1 MFDTRGSCS
10 TALMHTG
17 ACMIQGGSC
26 STALMGYRNTHS
38 MFSCDVASQV
48 YGQTNCEWGRYG
60 EQCEKACPEHC
71 TVNEARKLQH
81 CHKLTGKCSE
91 GCMRGWHCDM
101 CDLPCSSHC
110 QKNTCNQQ
118 NGLCSFGCDGTYR
131 GDFCNI
137 TTVVV
142 STHSTSPTDAST
154 PRASTPRPGK
164 HTDLV
169 VIIVPIII
177 IICLVTV
184 AVVAFIVIKRK
195 KGRNNGDDRSPEDI
209 PLMER
214 SGAAFSKLGHGLDEQ
229 RVEPD
234 PIDREINNTRTLFV
248 ETEIFKKV
256 REMLATFH
264 HVTICGAPGEGKTS
278 MALMLGA
285 EYRKQGYELLLVDDL
300 LQVNLSDWHGHDVC
314 VIFDDIFQKA
324 GSHMDVPRFKH
335 LLYDL
340 HLYLAQCKD
349 RSERRY
355 ESMQQESGEEER
367 RDNQSD
373 MYLIFTT
380 ETSALEHAMLKL
392 EGHPICFFS
401 NSTEASL
408 SYTPEEKK
416 EIWLKHKHHYK
427 GKANVDEIELG
438 ACDKQT
444 VGFPLV
450 FKLFSSCA
458 AFQKHQKRFFE
469 NPVSCLKL
477 EFNTVI
483 SRLDN
488 QSAALILVLLCDGQL
503 NLSHL
508 ETESDNPDLE
518 AHIKSALSF
527 VKTSTRQDVA
537 EAVRSLCGSLLTEG
551 NIISFSHSMIYDVCA
566 SVLFSIDPE
575 YFRKHCSIKFL
586 FEHVQDQQ
594 ADIAPVNEHQLII
607 PFSGAYSGTIVDRM
621 ADCLASGSLS
631 GYIMHPICRRKE
643 IVDRLSQKIKDLA
656 FLSHDAMHNIFHYAC
671 FTGNKNI
678 LKQLV
683 RHCDINSRGLNGWTP
698 VMYAVVSGQ
707 VGSLKLLVKHNA
719 DVRLCDNNNN
729 SLLHLVVENGT
740 KSSVEYLL
748 KELKCDINTRGMH
761 GWTPLVCAVFDGK
774 KDVLDVLLKHKT
786 DDRLRDTNIRNAIH
800 LACECGINS
809 IVERLL
815 QLTDVNATG
824 KHGQIPIMCSA
835 SSGKK
840 NTFDLLL
847 SRKANIN
854 LTDDDNN
861 SLLHVACK
869 SDDTSILEYLLTQL
883 DINRPGKHGWTPV
896 MKAAVN
902 GRKDVFD
909 LLVKEKVNIELTD
922 DSGNNLLHLA
932 CHGGNVS
939 IVKYLLPQFNIN
951 SRGGNGWTPVM
962 YAAVNGDSDVFR
974 LLVSRG
980 ADLSLE
986 DDYNNSVFHLGC
998 IGGNR
1003 TIVKD
1008 LLPKADKNSQGNLGR
1023 TGVMKSAWAGNAD
1036 VFKLLVSK
1044 KVDLTTVD
1052 DNNDT
1057 ILHLASQ
1064 GGNCFIVEDL
1074 IEKQFDISCRGKN
1087 DFTSVMSAAWS
1098 GKKDAFELLSSK
1110 QDSMSAYNVYRDTI
1124 LHLAC
1129 EGGNISIVQ
1138 SLLLRIDVNIRGK
1151 NGRTPVMAA
1160 AVAGKKDVFDFLISK
1175 KADLTLTDD
1184 NKNNILH
1191 LACRGGNTFIIENFI
1206 PLFDMNSPGE
1216 HGLSPLMMGAL
1227 SGKKEAYDL
1236 IAAEGGNQLLT
1247 TSENDNVLHA
1257 ACLGGNLAIVKEVIV
1272 IFDINTRGNNGET
1285 PLMRAVCG
1293 GHIAV
1298 YRYLMSRGADHT
1310 LVDKDGH
1317 TLLHLACHHGKLAML
1332 KHIIADFDVNSKDNM
1347 GLTPVMT
1354 AVLHRKAAVVKYLT
1368 NRGTD
1373 LTSVDNTG
1381 DDALTLA
1388 LKLGNRQ
1395 IIKQLDRKQ
1404 VKQVAP
1410 WNELMKSL
1418 VRGEVVFLKTYSQ
1431 GSPDLVQTDHDGDSL
1446 LHLACRGG
1454 NIQCVEYLLPSYD
1467 IDVQGR
1473 YGWTPAMMAAVC
1485 GHADVFQLLVDHE
1498 ADIFLESRTGEN
1510 MLTIARRGNNK
1521 EIITQ
1526 IEKHDW
1532 NESIP

>member
-1 MFDTRGSCS
+1 MLGRMMPEKNVVVLSATMWLWAVLVL
-10 TALMHTG
+10 T
-17 ACMIQGGSC
+17 
-26 STALMGYRNTHS
+26 
-38 MFSCDVASQV
+38 FSASQV

-60 EQCEKACPEHC
+60 ERCEKACPEHC
-71 TVNEARKLQH
+71 IVNEARKLQH

-91 GCMRGWHCDM
+91 GCMRGWHGDM

-110 QKNTCNQQ
+110 EKNTCNQQ
-118 NGLCSFGCDGTYR
+118 NGLCTFGCDGTYR

-137 TTVVV
+137 TTVV

-154 PRASTPRPGK
+154 PRGSTPRPGK
-164 HTDLV
+164 QTDLV

-177 IICLVTV
+177 IIIICLVTV
-184 AVVAFIVIKRK
+184 VVVAFIVIKRK
-195 KGRNNGDDRSPEDI
+195 KGRKNGDGRSPEDI

-214 SGAAFSKLGHGLDEQ
+214 SGAAFSKLGHGLEEQ
-229 RVEPD
+229 RIESD

-248 ETEIFKKV
+248 ETENFKKV

-264 HVTICGAPGEGKTS
+264 HVTISGAPGEGKTS

-285 EYRKQGYELLLVDDL
+285 EYRKQGYELVLVDDL
-300 LQVNLSDWHGHDVC
+300 SQVNLSDWQGHDVC

-355 ESMQQESGEEER
+355 ESMQKESREEER

-392 EGHPICFFS
+392 EGHPICLFN
-401 NSTEASL
+401 NSAEALL

-416 EIWLKHKHHYK
+416 EIWMKHKHHYK
-427 GKANVDEIELG
+427 CKANVDEMELG

-450 FKLFSSCA
+450 CKLFSSCA
-458 AFQKHQKRFFE
+458 AFQKHQQRFFE

-503 NLSHL
+503 NLSQL

-518 AHIKSALSF
+518 AHIKAALSF

-537 EAVRSLCGSLLTEG
+537 VAVRSLCGSLLTEG
-551 NIISFSHSMIYDVCA
+551 NLISFSHSMIYDVCA
-566 SVLFSIDPE
+566 SVLFSIDPK
-575 YFRKHCSIKFL
+575 FICKHCIIKFL

-594 ADIAPVNEHQLII
+594 ADIAPIKEHQLSI
-607 PFSGAYSGTIVDRM
+607 PFSEAYSETIDDRM
-621 ADCLASGSLS
+621 ADSIASGALS
-631 GYIMHPICRRKE
+631 EYIMHPICKRKE
-643 IVDRLSQKIKDLA
+643 IVNKLSLMIKDPTS
-656 FLSHDAMHNIFHYAC
+656 LSHDDMHNIFHYAC

-683 RHCDINSRGLNGWTP
+683 PHCDINSRGLNGWTP

-719 DVRLCDNNNN
+719 DVELCDSNNN
-729 SLLHLVVENGT
+729 SLLHLAIENGT
-740 KSSVEYLL
+740 TASVEYLL
-748 KELKCDINTRGMH
+748 KEHKFDIHTRGMH
-761 GWTPLVCAVFDGK
+761 GWTPLVCAVFAGK
-774 KDVLDVLLKHKT
+774 KDVLDVLLKYKA
-786 DDRLRDTNIRNAIH
+786 DKRLRDTNTRNALH

-809 IVERLL
+809 IVECLL
-815 QLTDVNATG
+815 QLTDINASG
-824 KHGQIPIMCSA
+824 KHGQTPIMCSA

-847 SRKANIN
+847 SRKADIN

-861 SLLHVACK
+861 SLLHVACQ
-869 SDDTSILEYLLTQL
+869 SDDTSILEHLLTHL

-909 LLVKEKVNIELTD
+909 LLVEEKVNLELTD
-922 DSGNNLLHLA
+922 DIGNNLLHLA
-932 CHGGNVS
+932 CHGGNAS

-980 ADLSLE
+980 SDLSLE
-986 DDYNNSVFHLGC
+986 DDYSNSVFHLGC

-1008 LLPKADKNSQGNLGR
+1008 LLQKADKNSQGNLGR
-1023 TGVMKSAWAGNAD
+1023 TGIMKSAWAGNAD

-1044 KVDLTTVD
+1044 KVDLKTVD

-1064 GGNCFIVEDL
+1064 GGNCSIVEYL
-1074 IEKQFDISCRGKN
+1074 IEKQFDINCRGKN
-1087 DFTSVMSAAWS
+1087 DFTTVMSAVWS

-1110 QDSMSAYNVYRDTI
+1110 QDSMSVYNVYRDTI

-1160 AVAGKKDVFDFLISK
+1160 AVAGNKDVFDLLISK
-1175 KADLTLTDD
+1175 EADLTLTDD

-1191 LACRGGNTFIIENFI
+1191 LACQGGNTFIIEHLI
-1206 PLFDMNSPGE
+1206 PLFDINSPGE
-1216 HGLSPLMMGAL
+1216 DGLTPLMIGAL

-1236 IAAEGGNQLLT
+1236 IARKGGNQSLT
-1247 TSENDNVLHA
+1247 ASENDNVLHA
-1257 ACLGGNLAIVKEVIV
+1257 ACLGGNLAIVKEVIDS
-1272 IFDINTRGNNGET
+1272 FYINTRGRNGET

-1293 GHIAV
+1293 GYIAV
-1298 YRYLMSRGADHT
+1298 YRYLMSCGADRT
-1310 LVDKDGH
+1310 LVDNDGH
-1317 TLLHLACHHGKLAML
+1317 TLLHLACHHGQLAML
-1332 KHIIADFDVNSKDNM
+1332 KHIIADFVVNSKDNM
-1347 GLTPVMT
+1347 GLTHVMT
-1354 AVLHRKAAVVKYLT
+1354 GVLHRKAAVVKYLT

-1373 LTSVDNTG
+1373 LTLVDNTG

-1395 IIKQLDRKQ
+1395 IIKQMNRKQ

-1410 WNELMKSL
+1410 WNELMKTM
-1418 VRGEVVFLKTYSQ
+1418 VRGEVVFLKTYSR
-1431 GSPDLVQTDHDGDSL
+1431 GSPDLVQTDQDGDSL

-1454 NIQCVEYLLPSYD
+1454 NKRCVEYLLPSYD

-1473 YGWTPAMMAAVC
+1473 YGWTPVMMAAVC
-1485 GHADVFQLLVDHE
+1485 GHADIFQLLV
-1498 ADIFLESRTGEN
+1498 AQKAGLFVESSTGEDI
-1510 MLTIARRGNNK
+1510 LTLARRGKNK
-1521 EIITQ
+1521 EIITHL
-1526 IEKHDW
+1526 EKD
-1532 NESIP
+1532 N

>member
-1 MFDTRGSCS
+1 MLTHDAEKNAVVLSATMW
-10 TALMHTG
+10 LG
-17 ACMIQGGSC
+17 AVLVL
-26 STALMGYRNTHS
+26 T
-38 MFSCDVASQV
+38 FSASQV
-48 YGQTNCEWGRYG
+48 YGQTTCEWGRWG
-60 EQCEKACPEHC
+60 ERCEKACPEHC
-71 TVNEARKLQH
+71 IVNEARKLQH

-91 GCMRGWHCDM
+91 GCMHGWHGDM

-110 QKNTCNQQ
+110 KKNTCNQQ
-118 NGLCSFGCDGTYR
+118 NGLCSFGCHGPYR
-131 GDFCNI
+131 GDSCNI

-142 STHSTSPTDAST
+142 STHSTHSTSSTYAST

-164 HTDLV
+164 HEDLV
-169 VIIVPIII
+169 VIIVPIIII

-195 KGRNNGDDRSPEDI
+195 KGRKNGDGRSPEDI

-214 SGAAFSKLGHGLDEQ
+214 SAAAFGTLGHGLDGQ
-229 RVEPD
+229 RMEPG

-248 ETEIFKKV
+248 ETENFKKV
-256 REMLATFH
+256 KEMLETFH
-264 HVTICGAPGEGKTS
+264 QVTISGAPGEGKTA
-278 MALMLGA
+278 MALMLGD
-285 EYRKQGYELLLVDDL
+285 EYRRQGYELVLVDDL
-300 LQVNLSDWHGHDVC
+300 SQVNLSDWQGLDVC

-324 GSHMDVPRFKH
+324 GSNMDVPRFKH

-355 ESMQQESGEEER
+355 ESMQQESGEKER

-380 ETSALEHAMLKL
+380 ETSTLEHVMLKL
-392 EGHPICFFS
+392 EGHPIWFFN
-401 NSTEASL
+401 NSAEALL

-416 EIWLKHKHHYK
+416 EIWMKHKHHYK
-427 GKANVDEIELG
+427 CKANVNEMELG

-450 FKLFSSCA
+450 CKLFSSYA
-458 AFQKHQKRFFE
+458 AFQEQDETFWEHPVFYLKRE
-469 NPVSCLKL
+469 LD
-477 EFNTVI
+477 TVI
-483 SRLDN
+483 NRRDGH
-488 QSAALILVLLCDGQL
+488 SAALILVLLCDGQL
-503 NLSHL
+503 NLSQL

-518 AHIKSALSF
+518 AHIKAALSF

-551 NIISFSHSMIYDVCA
+551 NLISFSHSMIYDVCA
-566 SVLFSIDPE
+566 SVLFGIDPE
-575 YFRKHCSIKFL
+575 FIPKHCSIKFL

-594 ADIAPVNEHQLII
+594 TDIAPVSEHQLSI
-607 PFSGAYSGTIVDRM
+607 PFSEAYSGTIVDRM
-621 ADCLASGSLS
+621 ADSLASGALS
-631 GYIMHPICRRKE
+631 EYIMHPICKRKE
-643 IVDRLSQKIKDLA
+643 IVNKLSLMITDPTS
-656 FLSHDAMHNIFHYAC
+656 LSHEAKHNIFHYAC
-671 FTGNKNI
+671 FTGNTNI

-683 RHCDINSRGLNGWTP
+683 RHCDINGRGLNGWTP
-698 VMYAVVSGQ
+698 AMYAVVSGQ
-707 VGSLKLLVKHNA
+707 LESLKILVNNKA
-719 DVRLCDNNNN
+719 DIELCVSNNN
-729 SLLHLVVENGT
+729 SLLHLAVEKGT
-740 KSSVEYLL
+740 RSSVEYLL
-748 KELKCDINTRGMH
+748 KELKCDIDTLGMH
-761 GWTPLVCAVFDGK
+761 GWTPLLCAVFAGK
-774 KDVLDVLLKHKT
+774 KDVLVVLLKYKA
-786 DDRLRDTNIRNAIH
+786 DKRLRDTNIRNAIH
-800 LACECGINS
+800 LACECGVNS

-824 KHGQIPIMCSA
+824 KHGQTPIMCSA

-847 SRKANIN
+847 SRKADIN

-861 SLLHVACK
+861 SLLHVACQ
-869 SDDTSILEYLLTQL
+869 SDDTSIVGYLLTQL

-939 IVKYLLPQFNIN
+939 IVEYLLPQFNIN

-962 YAAVNGDSDVFR
+962 YAAVNGNSDVFQ

-1008 LLPKADKNSQGNLGR
+1008 LLTKADKNSRGNLGR
-1023 TGVMKSAWAGNAD
+1023 TGIMKSAWAGNAD
-1036 VFKLLVSK
+1036 VFKLLMTK
-1044 KVDLTTVD
+1044 KVDLKTVD

-1064 GGNCFIVEDL
+1064 DGNCSIVDYL
-1074 IEKQFDISCRGKN
+1074 IGEKFEINCRGKN
-1087 DFTSVMSAAWS
+1087 GMTTLMSTAWS
-1098 GKKDAFELLSSK
+1098 GQKDAFEFLFSK
-1110 QDSMSAYNVYRDTI
+1110 QDSMSVYNVYRDTI

-1129 EGGNISIVQ
+1129 EGGNTSIVE
-1138 SLLLRIDVNIRGK
+1138 SLLSTINVNIRGK

-1160 AVAGKKDVFDFLISK
+1160 GVAGKKDVFNFLISK
-1175 KADLTLTDD
+1175 KADLTLIDD

-1191 LACRGGNTFIIENFI
+1191 LACRGGNTFIIEHLI

-1216 HGLSPLMMGAL
+1216 DGLTPLMMGAL

-1236 IAAEGGNQLLT
+1236 IARNGGNQSLT
-1247 TSENDNVLHA
+1247 ASENDNVLHA
-1257 ACLGGNLAIVKEVIV
+1257 ACLGGNLATVKEVIDS
-1272 IFDINTRGNNGET
+1272 FYINTRGRNGET

-1298 YRYLMSRGADHT
+1298 YRYLMSQGADRT
-1310 LVDKDGH
+1310 LVDNDGH
-1317 TLLHLACHHGKLAML
+1317 SLLHLACHHGKLAML

-1368 NRGTD
+1368 SRGTD
-1373 LTSVDNTG
+1373 LTLVDNTG
-1381 DDALTLA
+1381 DDALTLS

-1395 IIKQLDRKQ
+1395 IIKQLDREQ
-1404 VKQVAP
+1404 VKEATP
-1410 WNELMKSL
+1410 WNEMMKSL
-1418 VRGEVVFLKTYSQ
+1418 VRGEVVFLKTYSR
-1431 GSPDLVQTDHDGDSL
+1431 GSADLVQTDQDGDSL

-1454 NIQCVEYLLPSYD
+1454 NKQCVEYLLPSYD
-1467 IDVQGR
+1467 IDVRGR
-1473 YGWTPAMMAAVC
+1473 YGWTPVMMAAVC
-1485 GHADVFQLLVDHE
+1485 GHADIFQLLLTQK
-1498 ADIFLESRTGEN
+1498 AGLFLESHTGEDI
-1510 MLTIARRGNNK
+1510 LTLARRGKKK
-1521 EIITQ
+1521 EIITHL
-1526 IEKHDW
+1526 EKD
-1532 NESIP
+1532 N

>member
-1 MFDTRGSCS
+1 MMPEKNAGVLSATMLF
-10 TALMHTG
+10 G
-17 ACMIQGGSC
+17 AVLVF
-26 STALMGYRNTHS
+26 T
-38 MFSCDVASQV
+38 FSASQL
-48 YGQTNCEWGRYG
+48 YGQTTCEWGRWG
-60 EQCEKACPEHC
+60 ERCEKACPEHC
-71 TVNEARKLQH
+71 IANEARKLQH

-91 GCMRGWHCDM
+91 GCMRGWHGDI

-110 QKNTCNQQ
+110 EKNTCNQQ
-118 NGLCSFGCDGTYR
+118 NGLCSFGCDGPYR
-131 GDFCNI
+131 GDSCNM

-142 STHSTSPTDAST
+142 STHSTSPT
-154 PRASTPRPGK
+154 PRSSSPRPGK

-177 IICLVTV
+177 IIICLVTV
-184 AVVAFIVIKRK
+184 AVVAFIVVKRE
-195 KGRNNGDDRSPEDI
+195 KGRKNGDGRSPEDI

-214 SGAAFSKLGHGLDEQ
+214 SGAAFGTLGHGLEDQ
-229 RVEPD
+229 RMEPD

-248 ETEIFKKV
+248 ETENFKKV
-256 REMLATFH
+256 REMLETFH
-264 HVTICGAPGEGKTS
+264 HVTISGAPGAGKTS
-278 MALMLGA
+278 MALMLGD
-285 EYRKQGYELLLVDDL
+285 EYRTQGYELVMVEDL
-300 LQVNLSDWHGHDVC
+300 SQVNLSDWQGHDVC
-314 VIFDDIFQKA
+314 VIFDDIFQMA
-324 GSHMDVPRFKH
+324 GSLMDVPRFKH

-340 HLYLAQCKD
+340 HLCLAQCKD

-373 MYLIFTT
+373 MYFIFTT
-380 ETSALEHAMLKL
+380 ETSALGHAMLKL

-401 NSTEASL
+401 NSTLASL

-416 EIWLKHKHHYK
+416 EIWMKHKHHYK
-427 GKANVDEIELG
+427 CKANVDEMELG
-438 ACDKQT
+438 ECDKQT

-450 FKLFSSCA
+450 CKLFSSYA
-458 AFQKHQKRFFE
+458 AFQEQDETFWEHPVFYLKRE
-469 NPVSCLKL
+469 
-477 EFNTVI
+477 
-483 SRLDN
+483 LDTMIN
-488 QSAALILVLLCDGQL
+488 RRDDHSAALILVLLCDGQL
-503 NLSHL
+503 NLNQL
-508 ETESDNPDLE
+508 ETESDNPDLD
-518 AHIKSALSF
+518 AHIKAALSF

-551 NIISFSHSMIYDVCA
+551 NLITFSHSMIYDVCA
-566 SVLFSIDPE
+566 SVLFGIDPE
-575 YFRKHCSIKFL
+575 FIRKHWNIRFL
-586 FEHVQDQQ
+586 FEHVQNQQ
-594 ADIAPVNEHQLII
+594 GDIAPVNEHQLII
-607 PFSGAYSGTIVDRM
+607 PFSEAYSGTIVDRM
-621 ADCLASGSLS
+621 ADFLASGAFSE
-631 GYIMHPICRRKE
+631 YIMHPICRRKD
-643 IVDRLSQKIKDLA
+643 IADRLSQMIKNPTN
-656 FLSHDAMHNIFHYAC
+656 LSHDAMHNIFHYAC
-671 FTGNKNI
+671 VTGNKNI
-678 LKQLV
+678 MKRLV
-683 RHCDINSRGLNGWTP
+683 PHCDINRRGLNCWTP

-707 VGSLKLLVKHNA
+707 KKSLKLLVEHNA
-719 DVRLCDNNNN
+719 DIKLCDSNNN
-729 SLLHLVVENGT
+729 SLLHLAIENGKT
-740 KSSVEYLL
+740 ASVEYLL
-748 KELKCDINTRGMH
+748 KEHKCDIHTRGMH
-761 GWTPLVCAVFDGK
+761 GWTPLVCAVFAGK

-786 DDRLRDTNIRNAIH
+786 DNRLRDTNIRNAIH

-815 QLTDVNATG
+815 QLTDVNASG
-824 KHGQIPIMCSA
+824 KHGQTPIMCSA

-902 GRKDVFD
+902 GRKDVLD
-909 LLVKEKVNIELTD
+909 LLVKEKANLELTD

-939 IVKYLLPQFNIN
+939 IVKHLLPQFNIN

-1008 LLPKADKNSQGNLGR
+1008 LLPKADKNSRGNLGR
-1023 TGVMKSAWAGNAD
+1023 TGIMKSAWAGNAD

-1044 KVDLTTVD
+1044 KVDLKTVD

-1057 ILHLASQ
+1057 ILHHASQ
-1064 GGNCFIVEDL
+1064 GGNCSIVEYL
-1074 IEKQFDISCRGKN
+1074 IEKQFDINCRGKN
-1087 DFTSVMSAAWS
+1087 DLTTVMSAAWS

-1129 EGGNISIVQ
+1129 EGGTISIVQ
-1138 SLLLRIDVNIRGK
+1138 SLLLRMDVNIRGK

-1191 LACRGGNTFIIENFI
+1191 LACRGGNTFIIEHLI
-1206 PLFDMNSPGE
+1206 PLFDMNSHGE
-1216 HGLSPLMMGAL
+1216 DGLTPLIMGAL

-1236 IAAEGGNQLLT
+1236 IARNGGNQSLT
-1247 TSENDNVLHA
+1247 ASENDDVLHA
-1257 ACLGGNLAIVKEVIV
+1257 ACLGGNLAIVKEVIG
-1272 IFDINTRGNNGET
+1272 IFDINTRGRKGET

-1298 YRYLMSRGADHT
+1298 YRYLMSRGADRT
-1310 LVDKDGH
+1310 LVDNDGH
-1317 TLLHLACHHGKLAML
+1317 TLLHFACHHGQLEMV

-1354 AVLHRKAAVVKYLT
+1354 AVLHRQAAVVKYLT

-1373 LTSVDNTG
+1373 LTLVDNTG
-1381 DDALTLA
+1381 GDALTLA

-1395 IIKQLDRKQ
+1395 IIKRLDRKQ

-1418 VRGEVVFLKTYSQ
+1418 VRGEVVFLKSYSR
-1431 GSPDLVQTDHDGDSL
+1431 GSPELVQTDQDGDSL

-1454 NIQCVEYLLPSYD
+1454 NRQCVEYLFPSYD

-1473 YGWTPAMMAAVC
+1473 YGWTPAMVAAVC
-1485 GHADVFQLLVDHE
+1485 GHADIFQLLLTQK
-1498 ADIFLESRTGEN
+1498 AGLFLESSTGEDI
-1510 MLTIARRGNNK
+1510 LTLARRGKNK
-1521 EIITQ
+1521 EIITHLD
-1526 IEKHDW
+1526 KD
-1532 NESIP
+1532 N

>member
-1 MFDTRGSCS
+1 MMPEKNAVVLSATMW
-10 TALMHTG
+10 LG
-17 ACMIQGGSC
+17 AVLVL
-26 STALMGYRNTHS
+26 T
-38 MFSCDVASQV
+38 FSASQV
-48 YGQTNCEWGRYG
+48 YGQTNCVWGRWG
-60 EQCEKACPEHC
+60 DQCEKACPERC
-71 TVNEARKLQH
+71 IVNEARNLQH

-91 GCMRGWHCDM
+91 GCMRGWHGDM
-101 CDLPCSSHC
+101 CVLPCSSHC
-110 QKNTCNQQ
+110 EKNTCNRQ

-137 TTVVV
+137 TTVV
-142 STHSTSPTDAST
+142 STHSTSPT

-164 HTDLV
+164 YTDLV

-177 IICLVTV
+177 IIIICLVTV
-184 AVVAFIVIKRK
+184 VVVAFIVRKRK
-195 KGRNNGDDRSPEDI
+195 KRRKNGDGRSPEDI

-214 SGAAFSKLGHGLDEQ
+214 SRAAFGKLGHGLDEQ
-229 RVEPD
+229 RMEPD

-248 ETEIFKKV
+248 ETENFKKV
-256 REMLATFH
+256 REMLETFH
-264 HVTICGAPGEGKTS
+264 HVTISGAPGEGKTS

-285 EYRKQGYELLLVDDL
+285 EYRKQGYELVLVDDL
-300 LQVNLSDWHGHDVC
+300 AQVNLSDWQGHDVC

-392 EGHPICFFS
+392 EGHPIWFFN
-401 NSTEASL
+401 NSAKALL

-416 EIWLKHKHHYK
+416 EIWMKHKHHYK
-427 GKANVDEIELG
+427 CKAEVDEIELG
-438 ACDKQT
+438 ACDEQT
-444 VGFPLV
+444 VGFPLIC
-450 FKLFSSCA
+450 KLFSSYA
-458 AFQKHQKRFFE
+458 AFQEQDETFWEHPVFYLKRE
-469 NPVSCLKL
+469 LD
-477 EFNTVI
+477 TVI
-483 SRLDN
+483 NRRDDH
-488 QSAALILVLLCDGQL
+488 SAALILVLLCDGQL
-503 NLSHL
+503 NLSQL
-508 ETESDNPDLE
+508 ETESDNPDLDV
-518 AHIKSALSF
+518 HIKAALSF
-527 VKTSTRQDVA
+527 VKTSTRQDVD

-551 NIISFSHSMIYDVCA
+551 NLITFSHSMIYDVCA

-575 YFRKHCSIKFL
+575 FIRKHCSIKFL

-594 ADIAPVNEHQLII
+594 ADMAAVETHQLII
-607 PFSGAYSGTIVDRM
+607 PFSGAYSETIVDRM
-621 ADCLASGSLS
+621 ADYLASGALS
-631 GYIMHPICRRKE
+631 EYIMHPIYKRKE
-643 IVDRLSQKIKDLA
+643 IADKLSQMIKDPTS
-656 FLSHDAMHNIFHYAC
+656 LSHDDMHNIFHCVC
-671 FTGNKNI
+671 FNGNNNI

-683 RHCDINSRGLNGWTP
+683 PHCDINRRGLNGWTP
-698 VMYAVVSGQ
+698 AMFAVVSGQ
-707 VGSLKLLVKHNA
+707 MESLKLLVKHKA
-719 DVRLCDNNNN
+719 DIELCDSNNN
-729 SLLHLVVENGT
+729 SLLHLAIENGT
-740 KSSVEYLL
+740 TASVEYLL
-748 KELKCDINTRGMH
+748 KEHKIDINTRGMH
-761 GWTPLVCAVFDGK
+761 GWTPLVCAVFAGK
-774 KDVLDVLLKHKT
+774 KDVLDVLLKHKA
-786 DDRLRDTNIRNAIH
+786 DNRLRDTNIRNAIH
-800 LACECGINS
+800 LACEWGGNS
-809 IVERLL
+809 IVGHLL
-815 QLTDVNATG
+815 PFTDVNSHG
-824 KHGQIPIMCSA
+824 KHGHTPIMCSV

-840 NTFDLLL
+840 KTFDLLL
-847 SRKANIN
+847 TKNADIN

-861 SLLHVACK
+861 SILHVACQP
-869 SDDTSILEYLLTQL
+869 DNTSILEYLLTQL

-932 CHGGNVS
+932 CHSGNAS

-962 YAAVNGDSDVFR
+962 FAAVNGDSDVFR
-974 LLVSRG
+974 LLVSNG

-1036 VFKLLVSK
+1036 VFTLLVGK
-1044 KVDLTTVD
+1044 KADLTTID

-1064 GGNCFIVEDL
+1064 GGNCSIVKYL
-1074 IEKQFDISCRGKN
+1074 IGGKFEINCRGK
-1087 DFTSVMSAAWS
+1087 DDLTTLMSAAWS
-1098 GKKDAFELLSSK
+1098 GKKDAFELISSREA
-1110 QDSMSAYNVYRDTI
+1110 SMSLFNEYRDTI

-1129 EGGNISIVQ
+1129 EGGNISIVE
-1138 SLLLRIDVNIRGK
+1138 SLLSKVDVNTRGK
-1151 NGRTPVMAA
+1151 NGRTPVMVAA
-1160 AVAGKKDVFDFLISK
+1160 LVGKKDVFDFLVSK
-1175 KADLTLTDD
+1175 KADLTLPDD
-1184 NKNNILH
+1184 YSNTILH
-1191 LACRGGNTFIIENFI
+1191 LACRGGNTFIIEHLI
-1206 PLFDMNSPGE
+1206 PLFDMNRPGE
-1216 HGLSPLMMGAL
+1216 DGLTPLMMGAL
-1227 SGKKEAYDL
+1227 SRKKEAYDL
-1236 IAAEGGNQLLT
+1236 ITSNGGNQSLT
-1247 TSENDNVLHA
+1247 ASENDIVLHA
-1257 ACLGGNLAIVKEVIV
+1257 ACLGGNLAIVKEVIDS
-1272 IFDINTRGNNGET
+1272 FDINTRGRNGEI

-1310 LVDKDGH
+1310 LVDNDGH
-1317 TLLHLACHHGKLAML
+1317 TLLHLACHHGQLAML

-1347 GLTPVMT
+1347 GLTTVMT

-1368 NRGTD
+1368 SRGAD

-1418 VRGEVVFLKTYSQ
+1418 VRGEVVFLKTYSR
-1431 GSPDLVQTDHDGDSL
+1431 GSTDLVQTDQDGDSL

-1454 NIQCVEYLLPSYD
+1454 NRLCVEYLLPSYD
-1467 IDVQGR
+1467 VNVRGR
-1473 YGWTPAMMAAVC
+1473 HGWTPVMMAAVC
-1485 GHADVFQLLVDHE
+1485 GHADVFRLLVDHE
-1498 ADIFLESRTGEN
+1498 ADLFLESPTGEN
-1510 MLTIARRGNNK
+1510 MLTLARRGNNK

-1526 IEKHDW
+1526 IEKHD
-1532 NESIP
+1532 